1 MVEQKKEAH
10 DKNKVCVVVFT
21 HLSKEFGCLQLD
33 LDLHAFS
40 FDYKCFRLMYDY
52 LNNKVQ
58 VKKVGS

>member
-1 MVEQKKEAH
+1 MIEQKKEAH
-10 DKNKVCVVVFT
+10 NKNKVCVVVLT

-52 LNNKVQ
+52 LNNKV
-58 VKKVGS
+58 